1 MTKQSTSIVTISD
14 IFGAGKLANSPAATR
29 LIDAIVSGVGELS
42 YPWRLRRNSAA
53 QTEALKR
60 FDEQLPREISADIDL
75 DARSTARVSASH
87 RRQQINRESI
97 ALRAIEDMRDVST
110 RPEAVEE
117 EGSDIEADWV
127 EYFWQKAET
136 VSNEDMQN
144 LWARVLTRKAVG
156 HGISLRTL
164 DLLRT
169 LSVEEAKV
177 IERLSKF
184 RVAIGP
190 DHRFLRNTVGLLV
203 FPEFRFETDPSDA
216 PERIT
221 IKGNQVVSKEDIPVD
236 GRCRDL
242 IGDPCAHILQPAGLY
257 LNSSSSYG
265 FALNWTNDPLPVQVG
280 DSHFLLHGLQGGGED
295 GYSMVH
301 FGYGIGFSQIG
312 WEVFSFSK
320 SAPCQE
326 FLEIFQA
333 KLEQRGLNLE
343 HIARPQQ

>member
-1 MTKQSTSIVTISD
+1 VTKESTSIVTISD
-14 IFGAGKLANSPAATR
+14 IFGVGKLANSPAASR

-53 QTEALKR
+53 QIEAVKT
-60 FDEQLPREISADIDL
+60 FDEQLPSAVAADIDL
-75 DARSTARVSASH
+75 DARSTARVSASQ

-97 ALRAIEDMRDVST
+97 ALRAIEDLKDVST
-110 RPEAVEE
+110 RPETVEE
-117 EGSDIEADWV
+117 VGSDIDSDWV
-127 EYFWQKAET
+127 EYFWEKAET

-184 RVAIGP
+184 RIAIGP

-203 FPEFRFETDPSDA
+203 FPEFRFETDASDA

-221 IKGNQVVSKEDIPVD
+221 IKGNQVISKEDVPVD
-236 GRCRDL
+236 GRCREL
-242 IGDPCAHILQPAGLY
+242 IGDPCAHILQPAGIY
-257 LNSSSSYG
+257 LNSSNSYG
-265 FALNWTNDPLPVQVG
+265 FALNWTSDPLPLQIG
-280 DSHFLLHGLQGGGED
+280 DSHFLLHGLKGEGED
-295 GYSMVH
+295 GYSLVH

-312 WEVFSFSK
+312 WEVFSFAKSK
-320 SAPCQE
+320 PCQE
-326 FLEIFQA
+326 FVEVFRA
-333 KLEQRGLNLE
+333 KLEQRGLSLE
-343 HIARPQQ
+343 HIFRGQQ